1 MSPDYL
7 FHILARLV
15 QVFMRLHCKSHHW
28 NYPNKK
34 HILFFVFQGKVYGT
48 THAVLRYSGSI
59 LAILEIFYTLYHL
72 QCIKLYFISGDKKIP
87 AWQNYGKEYCVDLGG
102 KKKQNHKKSNP
113 SSELRQNH
121 EIFLI
126 EEREVKWKV
135 IYSSLKAGTTKIFI
149 FFFIWEDHPDGL
161 DLFGISELVF
171 DTVRVLQLYPK
182 QLYFFH
188 CMLKQLSFLAL
199 FWLLLFDFTGFS

>member
-72 QCIKLYFISGDKKIP
+72 QCIKLYFISGDQKIP

-149 FFFIWEDHPDGL
+149 FFFHLRRSPRWSWSLWNFRACFWHSKSFTTVPKAVV
-161 DLFGISELVF
+161 LFP
-171 DTVRVLQLYPK
+171 LY
-182 QLYFFH
+182 
-188 CMLKQLSFLAL
+188 A
-199 FWLLLFDFTGFS
+199 